1 MNTRK
6 VLPRRSR
13 SPRATGAAAG
23 DLPTVALVPF
33 VALTFGLTW
42 ALLGLFIVDPWG
54 ITRWLGPASG
64 SHPLFVLGVWTP
76 ALVALAL
83 VARQGGA
90 AGVRRFLGRLLLWR
104 APLGWWLFLLV
115 GLPIVFVGGALLRGG
130 PAALALPD
138 ASPREL
144 IVAAAFMLAL
154 GPVEELGWRGVAL
167 PLVQRRLAPLG
178 AGLAV
183 GLVWALWH
191 IPAFVL
197 AGTVQSG
204 WSFTP
209 FLVGTVAAGVLMAA
223 LVNAAGGSLLVAVL
237 FHFQMNNPLWPDARP
252 WDSVLLAVAAAALV
266 ALQPRALRRRE
277 SGVTQVIPRGDPPGA
292 AP

>member
-1 MNTRK
+1 
-6 VLPRRSR
+6 
-13 SPRATGAAAG
+13 
-23 DLPTVALVPF
+23 
-33 VALTFGLTW
+33 
-42 ALLGLFIVDPWG
+42 
-54 ITRWLGPASG
+54 
-64 SHPLFVLGVWTP
+64 
-76 ALVALAL
+76 
-83 VARQGGA
+83 
-90 AGVRRFLGRLLLWR
+90 
-104 APLGWWLFLLV
+104 V

-138 ASPREL
+138 ASPRAL

-277 SGVTQVIPRGDPPGA
+277 GGVTQVIPRGDPPGA